1 MVTSGLPNR
10 YEYWNPKNLSYQF
23 LAEANRLWEIETVA
37 TNNRVRLTTIQ
48 GAVLLHVITV
58 MNAMDA
64 VGATYTRQA
73 VDMARLIGLFGPD
86 GARQNSRRTK
96 ARAFTAWAL
105 FDWQRYGREPDSSIS
120 P

>member
-1 MVTSGLPNR
+1 MVTTGLSNR

-48 GAVLLHVITV
+48 AAVLLHVITV
-58 MNAMDA
+58 INAMDA

-73 VDMARLIGLFGPD
+73 VDMAQRIGLFGPND
-86 GARQNSRRTK
+86 PRQISRRAK

-105 FDWQRYGREPDSSIS
+105 FNWQRYGREPHRSI
-120 P
+120 PP